1 MPCDL
6 TTGRTEPCKDSIGGL
21 KNAFFLD
28 YIENVFTVANSQA
41 TGIAAGV
48 TEVFKYELRSDTNN
62 DASESMVT
70 SKDSGTSVN
79 TQTLNLRLKKQDA
92 ATSNEI
98 KLMAYGRPVIVA
110 QDRNNVWKAYGL
122 SEGMDL
128 TGSNIQSGSAKTD
141 FNGYDLTFTSTEGEL
156 APILD
161 SATVTA
167 LEALVSATNIN
178 P

>member
-6 TTGRTEPCKDSIGGL
+6 TTGRTEPCKDSIGGV
-21 KNAFFLD
+21 KNAFFID
-28 YIENVFTVANSQA
+28 YVENSFTVSNSQG
-41 TGIAAGV
+41 TGIAVGV
-48 TEVFKYELRSDTNN
+48 TEAFKYELRSDTNN
-62 DASESMVT
+62 DATESMVT
-70 SKDSGTSVN
+70 NKDTGTSVN
-79 TQTLNLRLKKQDA
+79 TQTVNLRLKKQDA

-98 KLMAYGRPVIVA
+98 KLMAYARPIIVV
-110 QDRNNVWKAYGL
+110 QDRNDVYKVYGM

-128 TGSNIQSGSAKTD
+128 TGSNIQSGSAKAD
-141 FNGYDLTFTSTEGEL
+141 FNGYDLTFTSAEGDM

-167 LEALVSATNIN
+167 LIALVSATNID

>member
-1 MPCDL
+1 MACDL

-28 YIENVFTVANSQA
+28 YLENAFTVSDSQG
-41 TGIAAGV
+41 TGIAVGV

-62 DASESMVT
+62 DATESMI
-70 SKDSGTSVN
+70 SNKDAGTSVN
-79 TQTLNLRLKKQDA
+79 TQTVNVRLKKQDA

-98 KLMAYGRPVIVA
+98 KLMAYARPIIAV
-110 QDRNNVWKAYGL
+110 QDRNNVYKVYGL

-128 TGSNIQSGSAKTD
+128 TASNIQSGAARAD
-141 FNGYDLTFTSTEGEL
+141 FNGYDLTFTSLEGEM